1 MKSSTLCSL
10 LSLSVYLH
18 FLHLF
23 LVFPFLPPSLPVPHW
38 FVLSS
43 VCVLLLFF
51 YLLIF
56 LLPASFVWF
65 KLPFCFFFHLLA
77 CWCFFF
83 LWVLLNWWNLTISSL
98 LVFIIIKYI
107 WNIASH
113 PLSDVHR
120 NEANR
125 QKKEKALNRFL
136 GHSQVRCGL
145 FITAQHKMCV
155 VQ

>member
-1 MKSSTLCSL
+1 MFPSFFISL
-10 LSLSVYLH
+10 TAFSA
-18 FLHLF
+18 
-23 LVFPFLPPSLPVPHW
+23 LVPCVSLPAAQSPCAT
-38 FVLSS
+38 L
-43 VCVLLLFF
+43 VCSFFSLCFTPFF

-65 KLPFCFFFHLLA
+65 KLPFCFFSTCLLVGV
-77 CWCFFF
+77 FFF